1 MSPTAA
7 EITAATLTP
16 PRESNKN
23 SNNTGNS
30 DVGEQNAESAASTT
44 TLDAQPT
51 PTPTLTMTKKKS
63 ESNKSMPLLPP
74 DISTSTVG
82 SGMLLMTPEQI
93 AEAYEK
99 AVRNEE
105 SDDDDDDVDES
116 DGTNKAGEG
125 KKKKRKKSNFGL
137 LNVLK
142 SLADIRL
149 RLLRLVGRVLRFI
162 LHLDMHGGSTG
173 NNVNFVSGL
182 IDFLAGSIGGAV
194 QVYVSQPLDTVKV
207 KLQTFPDRY
216 KGMLDCFVS
225 TYQRDGVLRGLYA
238 GSVPAVFANVA
249 ENSVLFAAYGG
260 CQKFVTYVVGKELA
274 SELTTTE
281 NACAGSLAACFST
294 LTLCP
299 TELIKCKLQ
308 ALRDM
313 KQFVEPTQTAEIR
326 TPWTLTRIR
335 GFYRGLGSTFI
346 REMPGYFFFF
356 GSYEGARELLR
367 KEGQTKDEIGPIR
380 TMIAGAIGGV
390 CLWTSTFP
398 ADVIKSRIQVKNLN
412 DGMFTVGAD
421 IVRRE
426 GVLALYRGLL
436 PSVLR
441 TIPATAT
448 LFVVYE
454 YTKKALTGATFK

>member
-1 MSPTAA
+1 MSPTPAEIVVATSAPLREHNDNGYKSAKAEAAAAAAAAAAAPSTASALTKGSGTGEVSLSAA
-7 EITAATLTP
+7 EA
-16 PRESNKN
+16 
-23 SNNTGNS
+23 
-30 DVGEQNAESAASTT
+30 
-44 TLDAQPT
+44 AQP
-51 PTPTLTMTKKKS
+51 S
-63 ESNKSMPLLPP
+63 SLPP
-74 DISTSTVG
+74 DIGSTRVG
-82 SGMLLMTPEQI
+82 SEVLIMTPEQI
-93 AEAYEK
+93 AEAYENSVREEERKRAKVEESKVRFNLPGIRKK
-99 AVRNEE
+99 AVAFR
-105 SDDDDDDVDES
+105 D
-116 DGTNKAGEG
+116 
-125 KKKKRKKSNFGL
+125 GL
-137 LNVLK
+137 LL
-142 SLADIRL
+142 I
-149 RLLRLVGRVLRFI
+149 VGKFLTFI
-162 LHLDMHGGSTG
+162 LHLDMHGGNTG
-173 NNVNFVSGL
+173 NNINFVEGL
-182 IDFLAGSIGGAV
+182 IDFIAGSLGGAA

-207 KLQTFPDRY
+207 KLQTFPETY
-216 KGMLDCFVS
+216 KGMFDCFIS
-225 TYQRDGVLRGLYA
+225 TYRRDGVMRGLYA

-274 SELTTTE
+274 SELTTTQ

-308 ALRDM
+308 ALREM
-313 KQFVEPTQTAEIR
+313 KHFVEPTQTADLR
-326 TPWTLTRIR
+326 TPWTLTRYIWRTEGIR

-356 GSYEGARELLR
+356 GSYEGTRELLR
-367 KEGQTKDEIGPIR
+367 GKDQTKDEIGPFK
-380 TMIAGAIGGV
+380 TMVAGAVGGV

-412 DGMFTVGAD
+412 EGMFSVGAE

-454 YTKKALTGATFK
+454 YTKKALHGAM

>member
-1 MSPTAA
+1 
-7 EITAATLTP
+7 
-16 PRESNKN
+16 
-23 SNNTGNS
+23 
-30 DVGEQNAESAASTT
+30 
-44 TLDAQPT
+44 
-51 PTPTLTMTKKKS
+51 
-63 ESNKSMPLLPP
+63 
-74 DISTSTVG
+74 
-82 SGMLLMTPEQI
+82 
-93 AEAYEK
+93 
-99 AVRNEE
+99 
-105 SDDDDDDVDES
+105 
-116 DGTNKAGEG
+116 
-125 KKKKRKKSNFGL
+125 
-137 LNVLK
+137 
-142 SLADIRL
+142 
-149 RLLRLVGRVLRFI
+149 
-162 LHLDMHGGSTG
+162 MHGGDTG
-173 NNVNFVSGL
+173 NNINFVEGL
-182 IDFLAGSIGGAV
+182 IDFLAGSLGGAA

-207 KLQTFPDRY
+207 KLQTFPEKY

-225 TYQRDGVLRGLYA
+225 TYRRDGVMRGLYA

-260 CQKFVTYVVGKELA
+260 CQKFVSYLVGKELA
-274 SELTTTE
+274 SDLTTTE

-308 ALRDM
+308 ALREM
-313 KQFVEPTQTAEIR
+313 KHFVEPTQTADIR
-326 TPWTLTRIR
+326 TPWTLTRYIWR
-335 GFYRGLGSTFI
+335 TEGIKGFYRGLGSTFV

-356 GSYEGARELLR
+356 GSYEGTRELLR
-367 KEGQTKDEIGPIR
+367 KEGQTKEEIGPFR
-380 TMIAGAIGGV
+380 TMVAGAVGGV

-412 DGMFTVGAD
+412 EGMFTVGAD

-454 YTKKALTGATFK
+454 YTKKALHGAM

>member
-16 PRESNKN
+16 PREAKN
-23 SNNTGNS
+23 NNSKNDAYQQQKT
-30 DVGEQNAESAASTT
+30 ESAASTLAAT
-44 TLDAQPT
+44 TMPT
-51 PTPTLTMTKKKS
+51 ASKKS
-63 ESNKSMPLLPP
+63 KASKPMPPLPP

-82 SGMLLMTPEQI
+82 SGILLMTPEQI

-99 AVRNEE
+99 AVRDEK
-105 SDDDDDDVDES
+105 SDDGRDGKS
-116 DGTNKAGEG
+116 DGKGGESS
-125 KKKKRKKSNFGL
+125 KFSL
-137 LNVLK
+137 LGVLK
-142 SLADIRL
+142 SCADIRL
-149 RLLRLVGRVLRFI
+149 RLLRLVGRFLSFI

-173 NNVNFVSGL
+173 NNINFVSGL
-182 IDFLAGSIGGAV
+182 IDFFAGSLGGAA

-207 KLQTFPDRY
+207 KMQTFPEKY
-216 KGMLDCFVS
+216 KGMLDCFVT
-225 TYQRDGVLRGLYA
+225 TYQRDGVMRGLYA

-313 KQFVEPTQTAEIR
+313 KQFVEPTQTADIR
-326 TPWTLTRIR
+326 TPWTLTRYIWRTEGIR

-356 GSYEGARELLR
+356 GSYEGTRELLR
-367 KEGQTKDEIGPIR
+367 KEGQTKDEIGPFR
-380 TMIAGAIGGV
+380 TMVAGAIGGV

-412 DGMFTVGAD
+412 EGMFTVGAD

-454 YTKKALTGATFK
+454 YTKKALHGATL